1 MEGEEVAAKLNRL
14 LEKYRSNKRAYAV
27 IINAGSAVKS
37 AYSSAEECQI
47 GYVLDRIATLSRY
60 YEYCV
65 GTRLPDE
72 VCTEIIN
79 ALWIAKTDIP
89 EILREKCGCT
99 VRK

>member
-1 MEGEEVAAKLNRL
+1 MDGEKVTARLNRL
-14 LEKYRSNKRAYAV
+14 LGKYESNERAYAV
-27 IINAGSAVKS
+27 ITNVMGAVKG
-37 AYSSAEECQI
+37 AYSSAEECRI
-47 GYVLDRIATLSRY
+47 GHVLDRIATLSRY

-65 GTRLPDE
+65 RTRLPDE

-89 EILREKCGCT
+89 EILREKCSCT